1 MSWSSDHL
9 ILLHLLLWKLDE
21 PNDLEKL
28 LWIYRCR
35 DKQRRSVLLW
45 FCNLQ
50 ERAYLLQ
57 LRSEQLRQLWCE
69 VPSGPHS
76 QRICKNG
83 TCSNFCN
90 TRESR
95 DCDGNSSN
103 GCEINVEKIQKTV
116 ELVVWLATS
125 RRTAIRRAPEAAFA
139 RCIVLRDSSF
149 GITITTTL
157 PAACRSRTWSAIAAA
172 AAKPAPT
179 LSTAT
184 PLARRGLA
192 GWVAT

>member
-1 MSWSSDHL
+1 MTSKDGVYSSGFATCKNGRTSSSD
-9 ILLHLLLWKLDE
+9 
-21 PNDLEKL
+21 PNNCGSCGAK
-28 LWIYRCR
+28 C
-35 DKQRRSVLLW
+35 
-45 FCNLQ
+45 
-50 ERAYLLQ
+50 
-57 LRSEQLRQLWCE
+57 
-69 VPSGPHS
+69 PSGPHS
-76 QRICKNG
+76 QRICKNS

-95 DCDGNSSN
+95 DCDDNSSN
-103 GCEINVEKIQKTV
+103 GCEINVEKIQRIV

-125 RRTAIRRAPEAAFA
+125 RRTAIRRAPEVAFA

-172 AAKPAPT
+172 AAKPAPK

-184 PLARRGLA
+184 PLDRRGLA